1 MKREEFLY
9 LISAFK
15 ANYMNFGA
23 DKRALEVFYNGVK
36 DIPYPVASKA
46 TEIIIKTEK
55 YPPNV
60 AVFREKALNIMWE
73 SLDPKDP
80 LFFDKLTAVETAE
93 RTVESEKDNSYLL
106 TCNDDY

>member
-9 LISAFK
+9 LVSAFK

-46 TEIIIKTEK
+46 TEQIIKTEK

-93 RTVESEKDNSYLL
+93 RTVSIEKDNSYLL
-106 TCNDDY
+106 TTNDDY

>member
-9 LISAFK
+9 LVSGLK
-15 ANYMNFGA
+15 ANYMNFGE
-23 DKRALEVFYNGVK
+23 DKRVLEVFYNGIK

-80 LFFDKLTAVETAE
+80 LFFDKLTAVETVE
-93 RTVESEKDNSYLL
+93 RTVQIEKDNSYLL
-106 TCNDDY
+106 ITDDGI